1 MSGKNYVFTDC
12 DLDGVGSYLVSK
24 WLISDLPYK
33 VSSQSN
39 FRKDFLT
46 WVGNNKLSDYDTI
59 YIFDINVSNHSDIL
73 DYDNVV
79 IIDHHNGKEG
89 YVNFVKAKLILDQ
102 DYSSTTKLVLKTFL
116 QQDKSLISKLSP
128 SKAKLI
134 TLIDDYDSY
143 TLKHPESV
151 GLNIVLWSYTGDRID
166 KFITEFGNGF
176 VPFNNFQL
184 NMISIAEKKINEAVN
199 TSDIFSVTLPVE
211 GKQRKIICV
220 QCNHNIN
227 EVISSL
233 ILQFNAD
240 IGLVVNLKSKR
251 VSLRKSRK
259 CNVNLSKLAEKICD
273 GGGHYDS
280 AGGVINDKFL
290 MLSKM
295 FKKI

>member
-24 WLISDLPYK
+24 WLINDLPYK
-33 VSSQSN
+33 VSSHNN
-39 FRKDFLT
+39 FRNDFLT

-73 DYDNVV
+73 DHDNVV
-79 IIDHHNGKEG
+79 IIDHHNGKDG

-116 QQDKSLISKLSP
+116 QQDKSLTSKLTP

-143 TLKHPESV
+143 VLKHPESI
-151 GLNIVLWSYTGDRID
+151 GLNTVLWSYTGDRID
-166 KFITEFGNGF
+166 KFITEFDNGF
-176 VPFNNFQL
+176 TTFSNYQL
-184 NMISIAEKKINEAVN
+184 NMISIAKKKINEAVN
-199 TSDIFSVTLPVE
+199 TSDVFTVTLPVD
-211 GKQRKIICV
+211 GKNRKIISI
-220 QCNHNIN
+220 QCDHNIN
-227 EVISSL
+227 EVASSL
-233 ILQFNAD
+233 ISLYNAD
-240 IGLVVNLKSKR
+240 ICLVVNLKSKG
-251 VSLRKSRK
+251 VSLRKSTK
-259 CNVNLSKLAEKICD
+259 CDVNLSKLAEKICD

-280 AGGVINDKFL
+280 AGGTITDKFL

>member
-24 WLISDLPYK
+24 WLINDLPYK
-33 VSSQSN
+33 VSSHNN
-39 FRKDFLT
+39 FRNDFLT

-73 DYDNVV
+73 DHDNVV
-79 IIDHHNGKEG
+79 IIDHHNGKDG

-116 QQDKSLISKLSP
+116 QQDKSLTSKLTP

-143 TLKHPESV
+143 VLKHPESI
-151 GLNIVLWSYTGDRID
+151 GLNTVLWSYTGDRID
-166 KFITEFGNGF
+166 KFITEFDNGF
-176 VPFNNFQL
+176 TTFSNYQL
-184 NMISIAEKKINEAVN
+184 NMISIAKKKINEAVN
-199 TSDIFSVTLPVE
+199 TSDVFTVTLPVD
-211 GKQRKIICV
+211 GKNRKIISI
-220 QCNHNIN
+220 QCDHNIN
-227 EVISSL
+227 EVASSL
-233 ILQFNAD
+233 ISLYNAD
-240 IGLVVNLKSKR
+240 ICLVVNLKSKG
-251 VSLRKSRK
+251 VSLRKSTK
-259 CNVNLSKLAEKICD
+259 CHVNLSKLAEKICD

-280 AGGVINDKFL
+280 AGGTITDKFL